1 MYQLERLKNT
11 YNYDECVVSTEL
23 FIHDVDNVEDVFCK
37 QFAQDK
43 SKHTKKYGKLIFRV
57 MAEIATIMLTQT
69 NSKGIAFNRIASST
83 CTTLIFTDRT
93 AHYLHFL

>member
-43 SKHTKKYGKLIFRV
+43 STTEMKSFAKKWSL
-57 MAEIATIMLTQT
+57 
-69 NSKGIAFNRIASST
+69 
-83 CTTLIFTDRT
+83 TTLSIYTF
-93 AHYLHFL
+93 YSQP